1 MKIVSAVITTIV
13 FVAWFA
19 ALVKVYLDG
28 RPKKAQTNITK
39 FMVRVAIF
47 GAIAAILYTVP
58 ILKFPVPF
66 FPSFLEFHFDE
77 IPIFIAGFAYG
88 PWTALAIIILKTII
102 KLPFSGTLM
111 VGELSDLLFSTA
123 FIMPA
128 TIIYK
133 KIHTIK
139 GAILGLLVG
148 MVIQV
153 AIAMVGNV
161 YAMVPFYMYM
171 YGLDANALLG
181 FCRLANPKIT
191 NVQWSYAFL
200 AVLPFNLM
208 KDAIVMIVTFLVYKN
223 IHRYLNKVQA

>member
-1 MKIVSAVITTIV
+1 MKILSAVFTTII
-13 FVAWFA
+13 FVVWFI
-19 ALVKVYLDG
+19 ALIKLYLDN
-28 RPKKAQTNITK
+28 RPKNPQTNITK

-47 GAIAAILYTVP
+47 GSIAAILYTVP

-88 PWTALAIIILKTII
+88 PWTALAIIVLKTLI

-123 FIMPA
+123 FILPA

-139 GAILGLLVG
+139 GAIIGLFVG

-171 YGLDANALLG
+171 YGLDSNALLG
-181 FCRLANPKIT
+181 FCKLANPKIT

-223 IHRYLNKVQA
+223 IHRYLDKVQA